1 MVMET
6 MRSLMNVLINEIGSG
21 KHNPLGDQ
29 IKVTTKLKKL
39 TLLTRFAHNRTP
51 TN

>member
-29 IKVTTKLKKL
+29 IKVTTKLKK
-39 TLLTRFAHNRTP
+39 TYTFDKVCSQQDAD
-51 TN
+51 

>member
-6 MRSLMNVLINEIGSG
+6 MRFLMNVLINEIGSW

-29 IKVTTKLKKL
+29 IKATTKLKNLHFDKVCSQED
-39 TLLTRFAHNRTP
+39 AY
-51 TN
+51 